1 MYELGVRAIIKDNF
15 GAILL
20 VKNAHGLHANKW
32 VLPGGRV
39 ESNEL
44 QLMQSSEKCMKSSV

>member
-20 VKNAHGLHANKW
+20 VKNKHGLHANKL
-32 VLPGGRV
+32 VLHF
-39 ESNEL
+39 
-44 QLMQSSEKCMKSSV
+44 